1 MVSLFQRILPKSL
14 RAEATPESPKVSVAP
29 LPAAAPASQPGPSV
43 AVTARRPLI
52 AANGEVAGF
61 EIRFDTAVLQRLAD
75 ETDPKVIAAHAAAV
89 LVAAR
94 LVAMGGRVWVCW
106 CGGGGGSA
114 GGAAPPPLARLPV
127 HWLPHAPVPKDE
139 PGTLIGLELAR
150 EEVLGDDAKAA
161 VTEAVS
167 LFQFAGGKVAWGPR
181 VGLDIPA
188 DYALV
193 QQGTQSLAALLGEIQ
208 SLPTEL
214 KSKQILVTD
223 VGNVDDLEMILSHGV
238 KYVSGALEAKSV
250 VSEPAK
256 PKLPLQP
263 EVRRVSQLLHKLAA
277 GAENAQIIEDLKGDL
292 GLSVQLLQRINSA
305 SFAQLGGVASID
317 QAVVM
322 LGRNELQR
330 WLSMMLMQFA
340 GKRKVSSAL
349 QEVALW
355 RSRFLEL
362 LAIEKGAPDP
372 GQFFTLGLASM
383 LGLILKI
390 SAEEVVTTLGLPQ
403 EGQDALL
410 TKSGPWHCYLHTAT
424 QVESQSLSDQS
435 AMDDGFGGA
444 GRVLQLSDDAWAWAA
459 EHSDRRHAA
468 AGKESA

>member
-14 RAEATPESPKVSVAP
+14 RAESPSVTPAASVAST
-29 LPAAAPASQPGPSV
+29 PAPTPVAPSGPSV

-52 AANGEVAGF
+52 ATNGEVAGF
-61 EIRFDTAVLQRLAD
+61 EIRFDAAVVERLAD

-94 LVAMGGRVWVCW
+94 LVAMGGRV
-106 CGGGGGSA
+106 G
-114 GGAAPPPLARLPV
+114 LARLPV

-139 PGTLIGLELAR
+139 PGTLIGLELSPDA
-150 EEVLGDDAKAA
+150 VLGDEAKAA

-167 LFQFAGGKVAWGPR
+167 LFQFAGGKVAWGAR
-181 VGLDIPA
+181 LGLDIPA

-193 QQGTQSLAALLGEIQ
+193 QQGQLTLAGLLGEIQ
-208 SLPTEL
+208 SLPAEL
-214 KSKQILVTD
+214 KSKPLLVTD
-223 VGNVDDLEMILSHGV
+223 VGNVDDLEMILSQGV
-238 KYVSGALEAKSV
+238 KYVSGALEAKQAPP
-250 VSEPAK
+250 EPAK
-256 PKLPLQP
+256 PKVPLQP

-362 LAIEKGAPDP
+362 LAMEKGAPDP

-390 SAEEVVTTLGLPQ
+390 SPDEVVSTLGLPS
-403 EGQDALL
+403 EGQEALL
-410 TKSGPWHCYLHTAT
+410 AKTGPWYCYLHTAT
-424 QVESQSLSDQS
+424 QVEGQSLSDQS
-435 AMDDGFGGA
+435 AKDDGFGGA
-444 GRVLQLSDDAWAWAA
+444 GRVLQLSDEAWAWAA

-468 AGKESA
+468 ASKASA

>member
-94 LVAMGGRVWVCW
+94 LVAMGGRV
-106 CGGGGGSA
+106 G
-114 GGAAPPPLARLPV
+114 LARLPV